1 MPNDMRDR
9 LIELI
14 SDMENE
20 LLRSYP
26 YTTDE
31 YRIACLADH
40 LIENGAILPPCNVG
54 DDIWIVKCYEGK
66 PLGIVKDKVQMIG
79 ITSRGFHIKA
89 RNHHD
94 HNKMY
99 MLGKTVFLTR
109 EDAEKALRE
118 REGE

>member
-1 MPNDMRDR
+1 MPNNMRDR
-9 LIELI
+9 LIEIL
-14 SDMENE
+14 
-20 LLRSYP
+20 
-26 YTTDE
+26 TDNLPHCDNPLQDTYDE
-31 YRIACLADH
+31 IVERLANH
-40 LIENGAILPPCNVG
+40 LIENGAIIPPCNVG

-118 REGE
+118 RDGE

>member
-14 SDMENE
+14 YSANKKF
-20 LLRSYP
+20 
-26 YTTDE
+26 TDE
-31 YRIACLADH
+31 NIADEEVVKILADY